1 MWQHRKPRSPSHQS
15 SSLRRTRCE
24 RKRAIT
30 VRTLPCAYTNI
41 WRPQTVAMRESR
53 MTRNGHVRFGERGR
67 ETRLPQGRKVR
78 SAPTLFSPVLAN
90 MTLDGLERRLRE
102 RFPKTTVKGIAAKVN
117 FVRYADDFIVTAASK
132 ELLEQEVKPL
142 VEAFMQERGLEL
154 SSEKTCITRVEDGFD
169 FLGQNVRK
177 YKTGKQYKLLI
188 KPAQKNVH
196 AHLE

>member
-90 MTLDGLERRLRE
+90 IYLNQLDQFVETHLIPKHTRGQVLKKNPAYRR
-102 RFPKTTVKGIAAKVN
+102 I
-117 FVRYADDFIVTAASK
+117 
-132 ELLEQEVKPL
+132 
-142 VEAFMQERGLEL
+142 QERL
-154 SSEKTCITRVEDGFD
+154 SRARRKISLCQA
-169 FLGQNVRK
+169 FLRP
-177 YKTGKQYKLLI
+177 I
-188 KPAQKNVH
+188 WERQKN
-196 AHLE
+196 LEEGGENHGSN